1 MPRCPRDPEH
11 GDGSV
16 HEDMPHVAQRVDTTP
31 STAPRP
37 PRQSHA
43 DGHRDGDGDAST
55 ASVPLGHKTRS
66 LFDPDVDID
75 SLVGTLA
82 SLGSQFS
89 K

>member
-1 MPRCPRDPEH
+1 MAE
-11 GDGSV
+11 
-16 HEDMPHVAQRVDTTP
+16 RVDTTP

-43 DGHRDGDGDAST
+43 DGHRDGDGDGDAQQSTPAST
-55 ASVPLGHKTRS
+55 ASGPLGHTTRS
-66 LFDPDVDID
+66 LFDSDVDID

>member
-1 MPRCPRDPEH
+1 MAE
-11 GDGSV
+11 
-16 HEDMPHVAQRVDTTP
+16 RVDTTP

-43 DGHRDGDGDAST
+43 DGHRDGDGDGDGDAQQNTPAST
-55 ASVPLGHKTRS
+55 ASVPLGHTTRS

-75 SLVGTLA
+75 SLVGTLT